1 MLTNHDGVQFSGCYY
16 YTHVTGHAECGLL
29 AWVTLSQDLCLGPRT
44 TRAGADLVNTYQQMT
59 RAINTHKLP
68 ISELAALSI
77 IYSLLTDFSHFS
89 DHLSTLPSH
98 LFNKRQ
104 RSIFRIYFLMM
115 TLKTMFPSLLIDQ
128 SVALSPSCG
137 LWKDASSKHYLT

>member
-1 MLTNHDGVQFSGCYY
+1 MLTNHDGVQFSLCYY

-29 AWVTLSQDLCLGPRT
+29 AGVTLSQDLCLGPRT

-98 LFNKRQ
+98 FSTQKTEELHLSNLFSNDDIKE
-104 RSIFRIYFLMM
+104 
-115 TLKTMFPSLLIDQ
+115 
-128 SVALSPSCG
+128 
-137 LWKDASSKHYLT
+137 

>member
-1 MLTNHDGVQFSGCYY
+1 MAG
-16 YTHVTGHAECGLL
+16 
-29 AWVTLSQDLCLGPRT
+29 VTLSQDLCLGPRT

-98 LFNKRQ
+98 FSTRKTEELQLSHLFSNDD
-104 RSIFRIYFLMM
+104 I
-115 TLKTMFPSLLIDQ
+115 
-128 SVALSPSCG
+128 
-137 LWKDASSKHYLT
+137 

>member
-1 MLTNHDGVQFSGCYY
+1 MAAMGCYY

-29 AWVTLSQDLCLGPRT
+29 AGVTLSQDLCLGPRT

-89 DHLSTLPSH
+89 DHLSTLP
-98 LFNKRQ
+98 
-104 RSIFRIYFLMM
+104 FLP
-115 TLKTMFPSLLIDQ
+115 TFST
-128 SVALSPSCG
+128 
-137 LWKDASSKHYLT
+137 KDREAFSEFIS